1 MNAKECIM
9 GRRSIRS
16 FTDSPV
22 SHELISEI
30 VETASYAPSWKHT
43 QIVRYIAVE
52 GDLKDQVAKCTSA
65 YPHNGEIIASA
76 PMVIAVTIIKGRSGY
91 ERDGSFSTHRGEG
104 WQMYDA
110 GVASQT
116 FCLAAH
122 EAGLGH
128 DYADD
133 DALAL
138 GCGSQSR
145 QSGKEVGGV
154 GGIELKASQLSSARR
169 NRVLLDDKTRTG
181 ALQGVTDS
189 RVGLLRESGY
199 VSDGNLA
206 GNGACNKHRRSTAP
220 IAFDGQID
228 CLILLSALNEE
239 FRVIA
244 LVVHNIDA
252 KTACRVDGH
261 LYIRYRHRIIHI

>member
-16 FTDSPV
+16 FTEAPV

-52 GDLKDQVAKCTSA
+52 GDLKDQVAQCTSA

-110 GVASQT
+110 GVASEA
-116 FCLAAH
+116 FCLAAY
-122 EAGLGH
+122 EKGLGTVIMGIF
-128 DYADD
+128 DD
-133 DALAL
+133 DKVA
-138 GCGSQSR
+138 
-145 QSGKEVGGV
+145 E
-154 GGIELKASQLSSARR
+154 
-169 NRVLLDDKTRTG
+169 
-181 ALQGVTDS
+181 
-189 RVGLLRESGY
+189 
-199 VSDGNLA
+199 
-206 GNGACNKHRRSTAP
+206 
-220 IAFDGQID
+220 
-228 CLILLSALNEE
+228 ILNVPAE
-239 FRVIA
+239 RDVIA
-244 LVVHNIDA
+244 LIPIGYPA
-252 KTACRVDGH
+252 EEPTAPRRKPVEE
-261 LYIRYRHRIIHI
+261 LLTFQ